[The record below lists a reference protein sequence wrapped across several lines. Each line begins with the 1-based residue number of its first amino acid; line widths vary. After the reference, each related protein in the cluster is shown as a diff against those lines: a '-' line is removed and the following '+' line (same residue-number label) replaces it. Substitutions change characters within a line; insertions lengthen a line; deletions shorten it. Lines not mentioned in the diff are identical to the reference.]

1 MHNKYFL
8 CPLKKILV
16 YIARW
21 TSVISEE
28 VCDMGSYRTRRQP
41 SVIRAHITHFFT
53 YHTSPRVIYSLYH
66 NNCPI
71 CLLFIEVLPKMS
83 IKPSK
88 THEIK
93 TWKITKYFCSVIS
106 YFGKTYHTL
115 PQCDLDSQSGIR
127 RLYQVIHNFIQ
138 FFLEQF
144 LMYEQHCCSPLLH
157 CTSTM
162 FANKTT
168 TKY

>member
-1 MHNKYFL
+1 MLLIKRIVEKLPRIFKVKVIAPFWKSYVYISRA
-8 CPLKKILV
+8 CILV

-115 PQCDLDSQSGIR
+115 PQCDLDS
-127 RLYQVIHNFIQ
+127 
-138 FFLEQF
+138 
-144 LMYEQHCCSPLLH
+144 
-157 CTSTM
+157 
-162 FANKTT
+162 
-168 TKY
+168 

>member
-1 MHNKYFL
+1 M
-8 CPLKKILV
+8 

-71 CLLFIEVLPKMS
+71 CLLFIEVLLKMS

-93 TWKITKYFCSVIS
+93 TWKITKYFCS

-115 PQCDLDSQSGIR
+115 PQSVRFGQLEWYNDQKLLLVEVIWRLD
-127 RLYQVIHNFIQ
+127 NFNN
-138 FFLEQF
+138 L
-144 LMYEQHCCSPLLH
+144 LMRWVK
-157 CTSTM
+157 
-162 FANKTT
+162 FKD
-168 TKY
+168 K

>member
-1 MHNKYFL
+1 MVTTMDLSLDFMDLH
-8 CPLKKILV
+8 ILSF
-16 YIARW
+16 
-21 TSVISEE
+21 SV
-28 VCDMGSYRTRRQP
+28 YRTMDECDK
-41 SVIRAHITHFFT
+41 ST

-115 PQCDLDSQSGIR
+115 PQCDLDS
-127 RLYQVIHNFIQ
+127 
-138 FFLEQF
+138 
-144 LMYEQHCCSPLLH
+144 
-157 CTSTM
+157 
-162 FANKTT
+162 
-168 TKY
+168 

>member
-1 MHNKYFL
+1 MQISICFNTEVMIL
-8 CPLKKILV
+8 DTKKVLQHVVTTNIMIQGVIV

-115 PQCDLDSQSGIR
+115 PQCDLDSQSGISR
-127 RLYQVIHNFIQ
+127 YIFQILQIFS
-138 FFLEQF
+138 
-144 LMYEQHCCSPLLH
+144 CCHHDL
-157 CTSTM
+157 
-162 FANKTT
+162 
-168 TKY
+168 

>member
-1 MHNKYFL
+1 MKYFCSVISYFPQTYHTL
-8 CPLKKILV
+8 HKCDLDSQSGIIV

-115 PQCDLDSQSGIR
+115 PQCDLDSQSGIM
-127 RLYQVIHNFIQ
+127 Q
-138 FFLEQF
+138 
-144 LMYEQHCCSPLLH
+144 
-157 CTSTM
+157 
-162 FANKTT
+162 
-168 TKY
+168 

>member
-1 MHNKYFL
+1 MFMHVT
-8 CPLKKILV
+8 LKHTLLV

-115 PQCDLDSQSGIR
+115 PQCDLDS
-127 RLYQVIHNFIQ
+127 
-138 FFLEQF
+138 
-144 LMYEQHCCSPLLH
+144 
-157 CTSTM
+157 
-162 FANKTT
+162 
-168 TKY
+168 

>member
-1 MHNKYFL
+1 MNQDGKGCWLPSYHRHPCIKSSIIFYLDQWIIFFIK
-8 CPLKKILV
+8 LKFNYILV

-115 PQCDLDSQSGIR
+115 PQCDLDS
-127 RLYQVIHNFIQ
+127 
-138 FFLEQF
+138 
-144 LMYEQHCCSPLLH
+144 
-157 CTSTM
+157 
-162 FANKTT
+162 
-168 TKY
+168 

>member
-1 MHNKYFL
+1 MVSNSDLYINICRNCTVLTFDVEI
-8 CPLKKILV
+8 KKPTPSTILV

-115 PQCDLDSQSGIR
+115 PQCDLDS
-127 RLYQVIHNFIQ
+127 
-138 FFLEQF
+138 
-144 LMYEQHCCSPLLH
+144 
-157 CTSTM
+157 
-162 FANKTT
+162 
-168 TKY
+168 